1 MFFDISSTTLWRCKQ
16 NSVKQNF
23 KGFQRLNGRTQESY
37 RSEKVKKTSWFDDLF
52 ILKKNKNSALTLV
65 NVAPLSIKVH

>member
-23 KGFQRLNGRTQESY
+23 KGFQRLNGRTEESY

-52 ILKKNKNSALTLV
+52 ILKKQKKQCIDFS
-65 NVAPLSIKVH
+65 

>member
-23 KGFQRLNGRTQESY
+23 KGFQRLNGRTEESY

-52 ILKKNKNSALTLV
+52 ILKKKQCIDFS
-65 NVAPLSIKVH
+65 

>member
-23 KGFQRLNGRTQESY
+23 KGFQRLNGRTEESN
-37 RSEKVKKTSWFDDLF
+37 RSGKVKKTSWFDDLF
-52 ILKKNKNSALTLV
+52 ILKKKQNSALTLV